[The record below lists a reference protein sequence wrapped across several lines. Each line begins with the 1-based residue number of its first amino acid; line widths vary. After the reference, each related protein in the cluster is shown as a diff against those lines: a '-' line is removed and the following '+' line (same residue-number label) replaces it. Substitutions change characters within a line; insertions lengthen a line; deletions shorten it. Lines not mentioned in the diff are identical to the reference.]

1 VADLSQLGR
10 VLLVVGA
17 ILAALGLVLTLAGKV
32 PGLGRLPGDIVWRR
46 GSFTFY
52 FPLATCIIV
61 SLVLSL
67 LFRLFRR

>member
-1 VADLSQLGR
+1 MGR
-10 VLLVVGA
+10 PFLIAGAVLLG
-17 ILAALGLVLTLAGKV
+17 IGLLLTFAEKI

-61 SLVLSL
+61 SLVLTL

>member
-1 VADLSQLGR
+1 MGR
-10 VLLVVGA
+10 PFLIAGAVLLGVG
-17 ILAALGLVLTLAGKV
+17 LLLTFTEKI

-52 FPLATCIIV
+52 LPLATCIIV
-61 SLVLSL
+61 SLVLTL

>member
-1 VADLSQLGR
+1 
-10 VLLVVGA
+10 VLLG
-17 ILAALGLVLTLAGKV
+17 IGLLLTFAEKI

-61 SLVLSL
+61 SLVLTL

>member
-1 VADLSQLGR
+1 LGR
-10 VLLVVGA
+10 PFLIAGAVLLGVG
-17 ILAALGLVLTLAGKV
+17 LLLTIAPKI

-52 FPLATCIIV
+52 FPLATCIVV
-61 SLVLSL
+61 SLVLTL

>member
-1 VADLSQLGR
+1 MGRPFLIAGAMLLG
-10 VLLVVGA
+10 VGLL
-17 ILAALGLVLTLAGKV
+17 LTFTEKI

-52 FPLATCIIV
+52 FPLATCVIV
-61 SLVLSL
+61 SLVLTL

>member
-1 VADLSQLGR
+1 MTR
-10 VLLVVGA
+10 GA
-17 ILAALGLVLTLAGKV
+17 WWSLGLLLTLAEKV
-32 PGLGRLPGDIVWRR
+32 SGLGRLPGDMVWRR

-52 FPLATCIIV
+52 FPLATCVIL

>member
-1 VADLSQLGR
+1 LGR
-10 VLLVVGA
+10 PFLIAGAVLLGVG
-17 ILAALGLVLTLAGKV
+17 LLLTFTEKI

-52 FPLATCIIV
+52 FPLATCVIV
-61 SLVLSL
+61 SLVLTL

>member
-1 VADLSQLGR
+1 MLLG
-10 VLLVVGA
+10 VGLL
-17 ILAALGLVLTLAGKV
+17 LTFAEKI

-61 SLVLSL
+61 SLVLTL
-67 LFRLFRR
+67 LFRFFRR

>member
-1 VADLSQLGR
+1 MGR
-10 VLLVVGA
+10 PFLIAGAVLLGVG
-17 ILAALGLVLTLAGKV
+17 LLLTIAPKI

-52 FPLATCIIV
+52 FPLATCIVV
-61 SLVLSL
+61 SLVLTL

>member
-1 VADLSQLGR
+1 LGR
-10 VLLVVGA
+10 PFLIAGAVLLGVG
-17 ILAALGLVLTLAGKV
+17 LLLTFTEKI

-61 SLVLSL
+61 SLVLTL
-67 LFRLFRR
+67 LFRFFRR